1 MSLCGFLGEIKM
13 NDTLTI
19 NDEIV
24 GKVLSVTC
32 EPDIILDDQGTDALS
47 GLIYVYVDMM
57 NDNDDIVL
65 TQNPLKVFVNGT
77 DKGNVLKLSSG
88 DLTIDVPKYKPTV
101 EELSNWVTE
110 KFPKYVKLLGK
121 FQRNK

>member
-1 MSLCGFLGEIKM
+1 MSLCGFLGQIKI

-57 NDNDDIVL
+57 NDDDDIVL

-88 DLTIDVPKYKPTV
+88 DLTIDVPNYKPTV

-110 KFPKYVKLLGK
+110 KFPKYVKLLAK
-121 FQRNK
+121 LKA